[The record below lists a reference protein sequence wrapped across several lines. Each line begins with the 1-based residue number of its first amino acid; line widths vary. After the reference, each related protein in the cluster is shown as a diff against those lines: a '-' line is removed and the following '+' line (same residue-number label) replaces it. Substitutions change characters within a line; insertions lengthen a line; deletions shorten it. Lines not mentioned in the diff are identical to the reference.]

1 MDVVSDAIA
10 AVRIGRPSS
19 NRLRVGGAW
28 SARIP
33 AYEGAGFHV
42 VLEGGCWLLPDG
54 GEPVRLG
61 AGDAVLLPHG
71 TGHVLAS
78 APLDH
83 GAAALAV
90 PIERLLA
97 AARPAS
103 RPAPEGPES
112 PESPRDGAAD
122 PEGPLDGAPGPLP
135 VLGAA
140 SGPITELLCGKYRLE
155 HSRSHPLMLELPDVV
170 HLPNRVGA
178 HPQLRAAVDLLGG
191 ELAADGAGG
200 ALAVPS
206 LIDLL
211 LVYMLRAWLASPRT
225 AAGADAASSGSGV
238 SGPASSGSG
247 ARSAA
252 SSGSVVEFGA
262 AGVGPGA
269 GGRWPAALG
278 DRVVAGALRAL
289 HEDPARGWSVEEL
302 AASTG
307 VSRATLTRRF
317 TALVGRAPMA
327 YLAWWRMTRAAAL
340 LQQTADPLDVIARRV
355 GYATPYAL
363 SHAFSRQFGTTPGRY
378 RDRMAA
384 HFSDG

>member
-19 NRLRVGGAW
+19 NRLRVGGSW

-61 AGDAVLLPHG
+61 AGDAVLLPRG
-71 TGHVLAS
+71 TGHVLAA
-78 APLDH
+78 APLDR

-90 PIERLLA
+90 PIDRLLA
-97 AARPAS
+97 AARRTPPPGA
-103 RPAPEGPES
+103 EGPLGVTSGREG
-112 PESPRDGAAD
+112 PLEGAPA

-140 SGPITELLCGKYRLE
+140 GGPITELLCGKYRLE

-178 HPQLRAAVDLLGG
+178 HPQLRSAVDLLGG

-211 LVYMLRAWLASPRT
+211 LVYMLRAWLASPRPSVG
-225 AAGADAASSGSGV
+225 AGAEAGAGADAVA
-238 SGPASSGSG
+238 PPGSG
-247 ARSAA
+247 AAL
-252 SSGSVVEFGA
+252 
-262 AGVGPGA
+262 GA

-302 AASTG
+302 AASAG

-340 LQQTADPLDVIARRV
+340 LQQSADPLDVIARRV

-384 HFSDG
+384 HFADG

>member
-78 APLDH
+78 ASLDRD
-83 GAAALAV
+83 AAALAV

-97 AARPAS
+97 AARPAPPS
-103 RPAPEGPES
+103 APLGPL
-112 PESPRDGAAD
+112 DGVAPLGPLDGVA
-122 PEGPLDGAPGPLP
+122 PLGPLDGAPGPEGPFDGAPGRLP

-140 SGPITELLCGKYRLE
+140 GGPIAELLCGKYRLE

-225 AAGADAASSGSGV
+225 AAGADAPV
-238 SGPASSGSG
+238 PG
-247 ARSAA
+247 A
-252 SSGSVVEFGA
+252 GVEFGA
-262 AGVGPGA
+262 VGAELGAG

-384 HFSDG
+384 QFADG

>member
-78 APLDH
+78 APLDR
-83 GAAALAV
+83 GAAAAAV
-90 PIERLLA
+90 PIDRLLA
-97 AARPAS
+97 AARRTPPPGA
-103 RPAPEGPES
+103 EGPLGVTSGREG
-112 PESPRDGAAD
+112 PLDGAPA

-140 SGPITELLCGKYRLE
+140 GGPIAELLCGKYRLE

-191 ELAADGAGG
+191 ELASDGAGG

-211 LVYMLRAWLASPRT
+211 LVYMLRAWLSSPRPSVG
-225 AAGADAASSGSGV
+225 AGADIGAGADADA
-238 SGPASSGSG
+238 PPGSG
-247 ARSAA
+247 AAL
-252 SSGSVVEFGA
+252 GT
-262 AGVGPGA
+262 

-302 AASTG
+302 AASAG

-340 LQQTADPLDVIARRV
+340 LQQSADPLDVIARRV

-384 HFSDG
+384 HFADG

>member
-19 NRLRVGGAW
+19 NRLRVGGPW

-42 VLEGGCWLLPDG
+42 VLAGGCRLLPDG
-54 GEPVRLG
+54 GEPVQLG

-71 TGHVLAS
+71 TGHVLAA
-78 APLDH
+78 APLDRET
-83 GAAALAV
+83 AARAV

-97 AARPAS
+97 AARSAPS
-103 RPAPEGPES
+103 PAPES
-112 PESPRDGAAD
+112 TA
-122 PEGPLDGAPGPLP
+122 DGAPGPLP
-135 VLGAA
+135 LLGSAA
-140 SGPITELLCGKYRLE
+140 GPVTELLCGKYRLE

-178 HPQLRAAVDLLGG
+178 HPHLRTAVDLLGG
-191 ELAADGAGG
+191 ELAADGPGG

-211 LVYMLRAWLASPRT
+211 LVYMVRAWLASPGPV
-225 AAGADAASSGSGV
+225 AGADAP
-238 SGPASSGSG
+238 GPVAG
-247 ARSAA
+247 AATGAVAGAA
-252 SSGSVVEFGA
+252 S
-262 AGVGPGA
+262 
-269 GGRWPAALG
+269 RWPAALG

-289 HEDPARGWSVEEL
+289 HEDPARGWNVEEL
-302 AASTG
+302 AAHAG

-384 HFSDG
+384 QFADG